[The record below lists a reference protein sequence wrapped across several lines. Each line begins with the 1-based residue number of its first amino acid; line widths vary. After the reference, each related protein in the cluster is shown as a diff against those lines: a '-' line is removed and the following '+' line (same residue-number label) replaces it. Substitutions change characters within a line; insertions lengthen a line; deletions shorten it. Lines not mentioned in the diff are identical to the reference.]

1 MAKKVQ
7 KSAGVEIVADTA
19 EEQAQTASGSAGS
32 DYTYIAC
39 GLALGHKFDDVDN
52 GNGGF
57 KTVELP
63 GINYK
68 LIGKTD
74 GILNSTGTAVLVR
87 VAKADWE
94 DIRRKHGRERIFTA
108 VPPLV
113 FEVPGGEAELKS
125 RDDEVKAMDNGASP
139 VDPKSAGVEKAAV
152 TE

>member
-68 LIGKTD
+68 LSGETRRLTGKT
-74 GILNSTGTAVLVR
+74 S
-87 VAKADWE
+87 
-94 DIRRKHGRERIFTA
+94 
-108 VPPLV
+108 
-113 FEVPGGEAELKS
+113 
-125 RDDEVKAMDNGASP
+125 GASTAG
-139 VDPKSAGVEKAAV
+139 SASSPPFPRLFSRCRAARLSSSRV
-152 TE
+152 MTRSKRWTTARLR